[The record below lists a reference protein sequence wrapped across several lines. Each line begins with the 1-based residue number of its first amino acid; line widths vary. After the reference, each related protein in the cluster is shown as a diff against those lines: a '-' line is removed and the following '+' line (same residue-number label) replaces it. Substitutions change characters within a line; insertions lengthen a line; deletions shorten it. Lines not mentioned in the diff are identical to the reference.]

1 MTRYSEDVTLIPAA
15 RWTLLSAPVSHVSSR
30 PGSLLCPPLCPSLC
44 WSNPT
49 FSFRKLFSSMTS
61 LFHPTTLYNM
71 PKHFSCRDLFYC
83 QAMSSARIYFFFH
96 TTDCLHLPNKMC
108 SQILCDELYLT
119 AEQKSWRCNVIS
131 ANISNYHYSS
141 ITTRTHKMDI
151 WQNKRMDVDRTKER
165 LSTLQSGNTL
175 LCATFLQCSDLI
187 EGNYCFSSWSLVF

>member
-1 MTRYSEDVTLIPAA
+1 MYHHHQMTRYSEDVTLIPAA

-61 LFHPTTLYNM
+61 LFHPTALYNR

-96 TTDCLHLPNKMC
+96 TTDCLHDIMSFLLT
-108 SQILCDELYLT
+108 SQI
-119 AEQKSWRCNVIS
+119 
-131 ANISNYHYSS
+131 
-141 ITTRTHKMDI
+141 ITIHQLPPEPTKWTF
-151 WQNKRMDVDRTKER
+151 DRTKER
-165 LSTLQSGNTL
+165 LSTVQSQNSM

-187 EGNYCFSSWSLVF
+187 EGNYCFSS